1 MKSLFSQN
9 LFAITIKESDN
20 SLTYNSLRFNTASSF
35 KKKFFPN
42 KIAFNTKVKMLFSF
56 NYTN

>member
-9 LFAITIKESDN
+9 LFAITIKESD
-20 SLTYNSLRFNTASSF
+20 TYNSLRFNTASSF

-42 KIAFNTKVKMLFSF
+42 KIAFNTKVKMFFSF
-56 NYTN
+56 NYIN